1 MVQSACRAIP
11 RWWKPLLIH
20 DKLPLC
26 KCKVKIT
33 HISSNPRFNSVVRCN
48 LNRLQKQ
55 IFELKQCHQR
65 TMEYWQRQKVLISK
79 TKQNETLNIILEA
92 IEQIRKL

>member
-1 MVQSACRAIP
+1 MNAEEIN
-11 RWWKPLLIH
+11 K
-20 DKLPLC
+20 
-26 KCKVKIT
+26 KIQT
-33 HISSNPRFNSVVRCN
+33 EKDSFNRN

-55 IFELKQCHQR
+55 IFELKQRHQR
-65 TMEYWQRQKVLISK
+65 TIKYWQRQKVLISK

>member
-1 MVQSACRAIP
+1 M
-11 RWWKPLLIH
+11 
-20 DKLPLC
+20 
-26 KCKVKIT
+26 
-33 HISSNPRFNSVVRCN
+33 NPEEINKKMQTEKDSFNRN

-55 IFELKQCHQR
+55 IFELKQRHQR

-79 TKQNETLNIILEA
+79 TKQNETLNIILEV